1 MATFQ
6 RMIFKGDASSK
17 IYPLYLLE
25 DKKTDNNVCLCHSGF
40 ILFRIVFL
48 EYQINFES
56 HQTQNGLT
64 KTFVKYFDLVFFI
77 QCNFDDKHIISLRF
91 LSF

>member
-25 DKKTDNNVCLCHSGF
+25 DKNGQQRLS
-40 ILFRIVFL
+40 LSFRI
-48 EYQINFES
+48 Y
-56 HQTQNGLT
+56 
-64 KTFVKYFDLVFFI
+64 FI
-77 QCNFDDKHIISLRF
+77 QNCIP
-91 LSF
+91 